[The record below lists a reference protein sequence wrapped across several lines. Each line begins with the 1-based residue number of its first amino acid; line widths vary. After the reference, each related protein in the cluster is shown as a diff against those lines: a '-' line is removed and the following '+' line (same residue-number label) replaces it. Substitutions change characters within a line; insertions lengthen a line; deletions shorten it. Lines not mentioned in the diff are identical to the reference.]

1 MKKLLLLLAVCVLSG
16 CANKAQQAQDSA
28 QGFLDAFLANDFNAA
43 AAFCSDDFK
52 VEFGKAMED
61 FEKLDDS
68 VKAMV
73 MEQCSQLEMKIRSV
87 ERVNESDTFIV
98 SYNIVKCAA
107 DSAGAEALQELVSS
121 ELKVVGGKV
130 VSLNR

>member
-1 MKKLLLLLAVCVLSG
+1 M
-16 CANKAQQAQDSA
+16 D
-28 QGFLDAFLANDFNAA
+28 
-43 AAFCSDDFK
+43 
-52 VEFGKAMED
+52 FGKAMED

-68 VKAMV
+68 VKV
-73 MEQCSQLEMKIRSV
+73 MLKEQCSQLEMKISSV

-107 DSAGAEALQELVSS
+107 DSTGAEALQELVSS
-121 ELKVVGGKV
+121 ELKVVDGKV